1 MFFVLSL
8 GIDGLCTVLHCVVDF
23 KGDRLI
29 AQTVIPGVLQGGQHP
44 ARLMFGALEMGKR
57 MSVKNETL
65 KLMQA
70 LFSRFYIP
78 TRTITAQLQ
87 FKPAESSDAPTAETL
102 SNGTVDSVQLLT
114 ADAGEEDLSNMGV
127 KTDEMDEAVPM
138 TSTTLPHTGCLET
151 KVLRGSDGR
160 LYTLE
165 AMRLTPRDANYVKG
179 DKGTK
184 NISSELLSHVDDGVA
199 TTYVLRL
206 ELVENY
212 VHTKVKSS
220 QLELAQELVRQR
232 QLNEKE
238 KEEKQK
244 LLAAT
249 AGNDDKV
256 VKKSEAE
263 EELERREKVQMQKD
277 LTARVEAITPAS
289 LHLELNPNVF
299 IEGFD
304 CDVDPTIVQKDEDT
318 ARLLSDFL
326 FKVVGDIVEQARVS
340 TFCPGDNAALVEGL
354 HGSGVN
360 MRYLGHIADL
370 SYAQELEDAALLK
383 TNHQRLQ
390 SMPSYWL
397 ELVEV
402 EILARC
408 FKHILVCNNYPYLH
422 THTFCTHLP
431 VQTNLSSFSYIHSN
445 RSDLSN

>member
-1 MFFVLSL
+1 MCVVLSL
-8 GIDGLCTVLHCVVDF
+8 GIDGLCTVLHCVVDY

-29 AQTVIPGVLQGGQHP
+29 AQTVIPGVLQGGVHP
-44 ARLMFGALEMGKR
+44 ARLMYGALEMGNR
-57 MSVKNETL
+57 ISVKSETL
-65 KLMQA
+65 KMMQA

-78 TRTITAQLQ
+78 TRTISAQLE
-87 FKPAESSDAPTAETL
+87 FLPAESKEAVTSEAQTALSKGGQASTTDPDEDA
-102 SNGTVDSVQLLT
+102 SNI
-114 ADAGEEDLSNMGV
+114 GV
-127 KTDEMDEAVPM
+127 RTDEMDEAVPITN
-138 TSTTLPHTGCLET
+138 TSLPHTGCLET

-179 DKGTK
+179 DKGTQH
-184 NISSELLSHVDDGVA
+184 ISSELLSHIDDGVA

-206 ELVENY
+206 ELVEKY
-212 VHTKVKSS
+212 VHTKVKSL

-232 QLNEKE
+232 QLNDKE

-244 LLAAT
+244 QLAVA
-249 AGNDDKV
+249 AGKEGDE

-263 EELERREKVQMQKD
+263 EEAERREKAQLQKE
-277 LTARVEAITPAS
+277 LTARVEAIGPAS

-318 ARLLSDFL
+318 ARVLADFL
-326 FKVVGDIVEQARVS
+326 FKVVGDIVEQARVGA
-340 TFCPGDNAALVEGL
+340 FCPGDNAAMVEGL

-370 SYAQELEDAALLK
+370 SYAQELEDAELMK
-383 TNHQRLQ
+383 SNHQRLQ
-390 SMPSYWL
+390 SMPPYWL
-397 ELVEV
+397 ELVEI

-408 FKHILVCNNYPYLH
+408 FKHVLVRRIL
-422 THTFCTHLP
+422 
-431 VQTNLSSFSYIHSN
+431 
-445 RSDLSN
+445 